1 MDIESAFR
9 KGGLNRWSFHGSS
22 RWSFPQSRRGDQ
34 TQKVSV
40 VSNYPRLG
48 WETLHAIRFLSQRSW
63 FYSSLCCT
71 SSRHIFF
78 LTYESM
84 TWTYCTWSYNCS
96 NSLRWMILAL
106 LTTYC
111 HWSSLFSQL
120 IPCTI
125 IFSLPVSLPSVP
137 STQLTN
143 SFTKDPTTFLIFII
157 ELPMVVAVKLR
168 G

>member
-1 MDIESAFR
+1 MI
-9 KGGLNRWSFHGSS
+9 L
-22 RWSFPQSRRGDQ
+22 
-34 TQKVSV
+34 
-40 VSNYPRLG
+40 L
-48 WETLHAIRFLSQRSW
+48 I
-63 FYSSLCCT
+63 SLLYLF
-71 SSRHIFF
+71 SPYFF
-78 LTYESM
+78 LTYMSM
-84 TWTYCTWSYNCS
+84 TWTYCTWSYSCS

-125 IFSLPVSLPSVP
+125 IFCLPVSLPSVP

-157 ELPMVVAVKLR
+157 ELPMFVAVKLSVWGVKESR
-168 G
+168 VIWFYFLYFCMCGVFSILVSRPSLQWLYLDMVFSYIL